1 MTISTHVNAIISL
14 AQGLDKDWTV
24 TSGKV
29 KVTYL
34 SLIQKWAS
42 QLEEIAMSECKELE
56 QVKKLRKESEPRM

>member
-1 MTISTHVNAIISL
+1 MTISTHINAIISL

-29 KVTYL
+29 KATYL

-42 QLEEIAMSECKELE
+42 QLEEIVTSEINELE
-56 QVKKLRKESEPRM
+56 QAKKLR